1 VVSSTVLMG
10 PEAGFIL
17 MISGGYTMP
26 RSLPAVLLLV
36 IPLAASAQDFT
47 ELRNLMVTE
56 QIEARGIKDRRV
68 LDAMRAVERH
78 LFVPEDLRGQAY
90 TDNPLPIGEG
100 QTISQPYIVALMT
113 ECLRLTGRE
122 RVLEIG
128 TGSAYQAAVLSRLAK
143 EVFTIEI
150 KPILQQ
156 RAAGLLAKL
165 VLSNVHAPPGDG
177 WFGWKEEAP
186 FDCVMITAAVG
197 TVPPPLLAQ
206 LVEGG
211 RMVLPLGNPFG
222 TQNIVRVTRTGNTY
236 AIEYITGALFVP
248 LTGRALQSLR

>member
-1 VVSSTVLMG
+1 
-10 PEAGFIL
+10 
-17 MISGGYTMP
+17 MP

-78 LFVPEDLRGQAY
+78 LFV
-90 TDNPLPIGEG
+90 PLPIGEG

-165 VLSNVHAPPGDG
+165 DLANVHARPGDG

>member
-1 VVSSTVLMG
+1 ML
-10 PEAGFIL
+10 
-17 MISGGYTMP
+17 
-26 RSLPAVLLLV
+26 RSLPALFLLV
-36 IPLAASAQDFT
+36 IPFAASAQDFS
-47 ELRNLMVTE
+47 ELRARMVTE
-56 QIEARGIKDRRV
+56 QIEARGIRDRRV

-78 LFVPEDLRGQAY
+78 LFVPESLRGQAY

-128 TGSAYQAAVLSRLAK
+128 TGSGYQAAVLSRVAK

-156 RAAGLLAKL
+156 RAAGLLSAL
-165 VLSNVHAPPGDG
+165 DLANVHARPGDG
-177 WFGWKEEAP
+177 WYGWKEEAP

-197 TVPPPLLAQ
+197 TVPPPLLGQ
-206 LVEGG
+206 LAEGG

-222 TQNIVRVTRTGNTY
+222 TQNLVRVTKKGNTY
-236 AIEYITGALFVP
+236 SIEYITGVLFVP
-248 LTGRALQSLR
+248 LTGRGLQGLP